1 MVNVAG
7 RPVQAL
13 LMQIS
18 VTQGIKTRGV
28 KNSVKAR
35 LDSLGRIV
43 VYATRLHESLQEAK
57 SLGVE
62 SL

>member
-1 MVNVAG
+1 
-7 RPVQAL
+7 
-13 LMQIS
+13 MQIS